1 MPARPDVAAT
11 RVALSPLTAP
21 AVRKSPLGL
30 LAPGGRVLVGLI
42 QRMLRTLSRVVP
54 RRADRWVF
62 ASRADAYVDNP
73 RFLFE
78 HVADHHHEISA
89 VWVSGDDAVVDRVR
103 GEGRSAARRWS
114 ISGIWSTL
122 RAGVA
127 VYAFDVA
134 DVNVA
139 LTGGTVGVNLYHGIP
154 LKQIEN
160 DITVG
165 SARRIY
171 HPRTLA
177 DRLRAAT
184 VYYPRSIPND
194 LVLAPSAQVAQ
205 AMQRAFG
212 ARARHMMVGR
222 PPRMTVSVAD
232 RAAVAAEGADRG
244 GDDHPAVLLYA
255 PTWRV
260 PPGFDLAEA
269 LPDLEALESALSDAN
284 TRLLIKAHLYDK
296 VMLPRLLDRVE
307 LVPNEAE
314 INELIGRVDGV
325 ITDYSSVM
333 FDAALLRIPV
343 VFYPFDLADYVRA
356 SSTSFAFDYESLVKG
371 HVARTYAELVDV
383 IHSGAWR
390 TWTFPPEVRDQV
402 WGEGPGPAMVDS
414 NSDLVGQITNVATSR
429 FGPARFGRARFGRA
443 RVGGSAP

>member
-1 MPARPDVAAT
+1 M
-11 RVALSPLTAP
+11 
-21 AVRKSPLGL
+21 
-30 LAPGGRVLVGLI
+30 LVGLI

-232 RAAVAAEGADRG
+232 RAAVAVEGADRG

-325 ITDYSSVM
+325 VTDYSSVM

-343 VFYPFDLADYVRA
+343 VFYPFDLADYVR
-356 SSTSFAFDYESLVKG
+356 L
-371 HVARTYAELVDV
+371 
-383 IHSGAWR
+383 
-390 TWTFPPEVRDQV
+390 
-402 WGEGPGPAMVDS
+402 
-414 NSDLVGQITNVATSR
+414 
-429 FGPARFGRARFGRA
+429 
-443 RVGGSAP
+443 